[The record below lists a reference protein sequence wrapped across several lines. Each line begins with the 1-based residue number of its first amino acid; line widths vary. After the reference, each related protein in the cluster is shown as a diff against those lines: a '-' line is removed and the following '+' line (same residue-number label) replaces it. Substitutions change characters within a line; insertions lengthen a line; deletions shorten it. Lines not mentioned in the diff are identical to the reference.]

1 MNLHDHRKYRAMS
14 VSEADSLFLKI
25 ARLKAKTDR
34 AEAAL
39 KQKIA
44 DLTAAHK
51 TKIEHDLAAREVLEK
66 ELAAY
71 ILANPGR
78 FVKPRKHPVGVIG
91 TYGIVTDPAYVTIS
105 DRDAVIEFAM
115 ENGYDDIVRIV
126 RTPDK
131 DALLHHILSGE
142 KIPGAAVVPAGDVA
156 KLSFKKGYAEAL
168 EADK

>member
-1 MNLHDHRKYRAMS
+1 MNLHDHRKYQAMS
-14 VSEADSLFLKI
+14 VADGDSLFLEI
-25 ARLKAKTDR
+25 ARIKARIDR
-34 AEAAL
+34 QEAAL
-39 KQKIA
+39 KAKIA

-51 TKIEHDLAAREVLEK
+51 AKIDPDLAAKEALEK

-78 FVKPRKHPVGVIG
+78 FIKPRKHAVGVIG

-115 ENGYDDIVRIV
+115 ENGYDDIVRV
-126 RTPDK
+126 ERTPDK
-131 DALLHHILSGE
+131 DALLRHILSGE